1 MNVYIIIPF
10 HNEEKYIE
18 STIKSIVEQSHPV
31 KKLLLVNDN
40 STDQSSSKTDN
51 YLKKYDWIS
60 KLDINSN
67 NKHLPGK
74 KVINAF
80 NQGLNTMDSN
90 YDIICKFDADII
102 LPKNYL
108 EKIVLEYK
116 KDPLVGMASGIL
128 YIKKND
134 NWIFENISS
143 KKHVRG
149 PIKSYKKEC
158 FKEIGGLK
166 ESIGW
171 DTVDVLLAKYNK
183 WKVVTNENLIVKHKH
198 LIIRAETGK
207 TPSDPKWLHSWL
219 VQLVS
224 DIKMDICQGPITAY
238 VDVPGNKGLTGV
250 VIIETSHIAVHIWD
264 EINPGLL
271 QMDVYSCADFDPQ
284 QIFDK
289 IDEAFEPVKLEY
301 KFLDREKSLTTI
313 ESKNKR

>member
-1 MNVYIIIPF
+1 M
-10 HNEEKYIE
+10 
-18 STIKSIVEQSHPV
+18 
-31 KKLLLVNDN
+31 
-40 STDQSSSKTDN
+40 
-51 YLKKYDWIS
+51 
-60 KLDINSN
+60 
-67 NKHLPGK
+67 
-74 KVINAF
+74 
-80 NQGLNTMDSN
+80 
-90 YDIICKFDADII
+90 
-102 LPKNYL
+102 
-108 EKIVLEYK
+108 
-116 KDPLVGMASGIL
+116 
-128 YIKKND
+128 
-134 NWIFENISS
+134 
-143 KKHVRG
+143 
-149 PIKSYKKEC
+149 
-158 FKEIGGLK
+158 
-166 ESIGW
+166 
-171 DTVDVLLAKYNK
+171 
-183 WKVVTNENLIVKHKH
+183 ENLIVKHKH

>member
-18 STIKSIVEQSHPV
+18 STIQSIVEQSHPV

-134 NWIFENISS
+134 NWIFEKISS

-149 PIKSYKKEC
+149 PIKSYKKNV
-158 FKEIGGLK
+158 LK
-166 ESIGW
+166 
-171 DTVDVLLAKYNK
+171 K
-183 WKVVTNENLIVKHKH
+183 
-198 LIIRAETGK
+198 
-207 TPSDPKWLHSWL
+207 L
-219 VQLVS
+219 V
-224 DIKMDICQGPITAY
+224 A
-238 VDVPGNKGLTGV
+238 
-250 VIIETSHIAVHIWD
+250 
-264 EINPGLL
+264 
-271 QMDVYSCADFDPQ
+271 
-284 QIFDK
+284 
-289 IDEAFEPVKLEY
+289 
-301 KFLDREKSLTTI
+301 
-313 ESKNKR
+313 